1 MVGNVFQYPAGH
13 RLKISVPKEGV
24 TIAMAPSGVRAP
36 QRAMPAM
43 HGRPAVPGE
52 PYGEEAYLWT
62 REHFNQR
69 DVSVTIDIISA
80 LLIYVPVAHC
90 CTAGWN
96 CSVNTSLF
104 CPTIF
109 LFLSLS
115 WFGVHLEQSA
125 VHP

>member
-1 MVGNVFQYPAGH
+1 VSGGCFDILVHQTAHKHGLGTWHSAGWIVYAGH

-69 DVSVTIDIISA
+69 DVSA
-80 LLIYVPVAHC
+80 PH
-90 CTAGWN
+90 
-96 CSVNTSLF
+96 
-104 CPTIF
+104 
-109 LFLSLS
+109 
-115 WFGVHLEQSA
+115 
-125 VHP
+125 